1 MFAISPCVV
10 VNHLAPSH
18 MPFFETFYNILL
30 FKSHMKIILK
40 VIDVKLQ
47 IVRVMPILLKMYDI
61 RSL

>member
-1 MFAISPCVV
+1 M

-47 IVRVMPILLKMYDI
+47 IVSVMPILLKMYYI